1 MIRPTMGDNGSQVDI
16 AVKDQQ
22 DCFGNEIPGNMEV
35 YIATYV
41 AAEDLINPRNQERK
55 EHLKGL

>member
-1 MIRPTMGDNGSQVDI
+1 MGDNGSQVDI